1 MPAQVKRSPRKRM
14 PKMTA
19 VTKTLPSETPEISYE
34 RGRPKTY
41 ATDEK
46 RAQALELFRHGIGY
60 TKASRILD
68 MSPNTLRD
76 WHRAFIKG
84 AFKAD
89 LADNQYRYPKPVRER
104 AVRLRLQGYSWSEIN
119 RLTGISVSTVR
130 KWVLAHTETGGRK
143 TQILV
148 ERNESES

>member
-1 MPAQVKRSPRKRM
+1 MPAQVKRSPRKRL
-14 PKMTA
+14 PKAPT
-19 VTKTLPSETPEISYE
+19 VTKSVPSVAPDIAYN
-34 RGRPKTY
+34 RIRPRTF

>member
-34 RGRPKTY
+34 RVRPKTY

-130 KWVLAHTETGGRK
+130 KWVLAHTETGGRQ

-148 ERNESES
+148 ERNESNS

>member
-34 RGRPKTY
+34 RVRPKTY

-89 LADNQYRYPKPVRER
+89 LADNQYRYPKAVRER

-130 KWVLAHTETGGRK
+130 KWGLAHTETGGRK

-148 ERNESES
+148 ERSESES

>member
-34 RGRPKTY
+34 RVRPKTY

-148 ERNESES
+148 ERNESNS

>member
-1 MPAQVKRSPRKRM
+1 MPAQVKRSPRKRL
-14 PKMTA
+14 PKAPT
-19 VTKTLPSETPEISYE
+19 VTKSVPSVAPDIACN
-34 RGRPKTY
+34 RIRPRTF